1 MRDGYVNDDLIR
13 QRIAAELNRG
23 TTTRKQMAQR
33 LRISEPFLSQ
43 FLSRVRPHA
52 SPVML
57 KVLGYDLTRY
67 YKRVDQ

>member
-52 SPVML
+52 SATML
-57 KVLGYDLTRY
+57 RVLGYDPTRH